1 MPQLSV
7 SYGAIIAQPGMAFD
21 AELSNRDVVS
31 VVASENIPFGS
42 FCELRSGYASLA
54 YPLQDSTTG
63 GSFLPE
69 SIGIAM
75 FDPLGVEQSYVPFAV
90 PNTGAGSSAA
100 GWLKGQR
107 VPFMRRGRIWVL
119 GDGGGAP
126 LNYGKINVWHSSD
139 ASHLQGVFTF
149 TATQTTAGAE
159 IDIAPNCNIWNPD
172 GLSASQL
179 VQTDPFS
186 NVFKIYPVGI
196 NLT

>member
-31 VVASENIPFGS
+31 VVAAENIPFGAY
-42 FCELRSGYASLA
+42 CELRSGYASLA
-54 YPLQDSTTG
+54 YALRDSGTTS
-63 GSFLPE
+63 SFLPE
-69 SIGIAM
+69 TIGIAM

-90 PNTGAGSSAA
+90 PNAGAGSSAA
-100 GWLKGQR
+100 GWLAGQKI
-107 VPFMRRGRIWVL
+107 PFMRRGRIWVL
-119 GDGGGAP
+119 ADGGGTP
-126 LNYGKINVWHSSD
+126 LNYGAINVWHSSD
-139 ASHLQGVFTF
+139 GTHPRGVFTF
-149 TATQTTAGAE
+149 TAPSATPGAE
-159 IDIAPNCNIWNPD
+159 IDVAPSCVIWNPD